1 MSELSPGLPDGTNP
15 TLDAVAARAGVS
27 PITVSRVVRTPDKV
41 RAAIRARVE
50 GGYCRRRPGQS

>member
-1 MSELSPGLPDGTNP
+1 
-15 TLDAVAARAGVS
+15 VS